1 MIHCPFYRA
10 HKKCVWYI
18 FSYIYVFF
26 PKWQSKK
33 PKTSSYCFSPS
44 KSKRFSSIRKPF
56 ATWLESI
63 MESLISL
70 DSCLNNYPW
79 GKDGEI
85 QWSTICLSNEHSL
98 LFQMCSR
105 ALELVEENNASKL
118 SCDTAI
124 VQFSSKGSS
133 EKFYPRCIWG
143 EEDQPQTSKL
153 TNEPKPKR
161 KCYGRGFP
169 DAFFI

>member
-1 MIHCPFYRA
+1 MRFQTIEIKGNKIYSQSKLHYIQKKGQNQDKSHLKMIHCPFYRA

-79 GKDGEI
+79 GKDSGF
-85 QWSTICLSNEHSL
+85 WSTICLSNEHSL

-105 ALELVEENNASKL
+105 ALELVGEQCVKIKL
-118 SCDTAI
+118 WHSNCTI
-124 VQFSSKGSS
+124 LF
-133 EKFYPRCIWG
+133 
-143 EEDQPQTSKL
+143 
-153 TNEPKPKR
+153 
-161 KCYGRGFP
+161 
-169 DAFFI
+169 